1 MGYSIHWIPGVF
13 TDVTYDSVTSVLSEL
28 IDPGTTLTVEPWGF
42 TIGLEHESE
51 SESESESEDSV
62 SIVRDPKSSHSFCKT
77 NRAPY
82 TKDVMKALILM
93 VEFGA
98 AVQLDHSDEDMS
110 EWLTALEFVQVLWPL
125 VSYGHQKTYF
135 SRGLSVSLPLA

>member
-28 IDPGTTLTVEPWGF
+28 IDPGNRLTVEPWGF
-42 TIGLEHESE
+42 TIGLEPE

-62 SIVRDPKSSHSFCKT
+62 SIMRDQKGSHSFCKT
-77 NRAPY
+77 DRAPY

-98 AVQLDHSDEDMS
+98 AIQLDHSDEDMT
-110 EWLTALEFVQVLWPL
+110 EWLTVLEFVQVLWPL

-135 SRGLSVSLPLA
+135 SRGLSR